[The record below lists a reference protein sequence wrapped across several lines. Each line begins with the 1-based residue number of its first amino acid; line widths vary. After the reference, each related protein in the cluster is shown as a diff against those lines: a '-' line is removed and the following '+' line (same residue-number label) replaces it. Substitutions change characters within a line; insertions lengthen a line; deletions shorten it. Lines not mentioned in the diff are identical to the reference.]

1 MEFGACP
8 RCKLEVSIDRKSLAP
23 VVCNHCGMTISNN
36 EAKLAESIERSTL
49 KFMGLFTVL
58 VLTGAFLLT
67 NWDTHSLEIIPLKVK
82 EIAGAT
88 SPSDWEQLASI
99 CLDLKKYDCV
109 EEQYKKAALVD
120 AKSYIRLGRFQLQRS
135 EPQAASSSFAA
146 YFQNG
151 GTDIDAAYEYAK
163 LLGEAGQ
170 VDQAAKYF
178 EQVLAAKTDVLQVSV
193 IYAYVKTLVKG
204 GKYAEAKALIEN
216 VRKQAPTGEQFMADE
231 MKQIESLTT
240 ASR

>member
-8 RCKLEVSIDRKSLAP
+8 RCKLEVSIDRKSLNP

-36 EAKLAESIERSTL
+36 EEKLERSIESSTL
-49 KFMGLFTVL
+49 KFMVLFTAFVL
-58 VLTGAFLLT
+58 IGGFLLT
-67 NWDTHSLEIIPLKVK
+67 NWDTHSLEIIPLKAK
-82 EIAGAT
+82 ELLGIT
-88 SPSDWEQLASI
+88 SPSDQEELASI

-109 EEQYKKAALVD
+109 EEQYKKAAQLDPQKYV
-120 AKSYIRLGRFQLQRS
+120 RLGRFQLQRS
-135 EPQAASSSFAA
+135 EPQAASGSFSV

-170 VDQAAKYF
+170 IDEAAKYF
-178 EQVLAAKTDVLQVSV
+178 EQILSSKKDVLQVSV
-193 IYAYVKTLVKG
+193 IYAYVKALVKS
-204 GKYAEAKALIEN
+204 GKYAEAKALIED

-231 MKQIESLTT
+231 MTQIESLTT